1 MEHSQLI
8 VHSLIDITTEV
19 FNYHLDLLFDTNTH
33 DLVDSLQLVF
43 SEDIVN

>member
-8 VHSLIDITTEV
+8 VHPLIDITTEV
-19 FNYHLDLLFDTNTH
+19 FNYHLDLVFDANTH

-43 SEDIVN
+43 SKDIVN